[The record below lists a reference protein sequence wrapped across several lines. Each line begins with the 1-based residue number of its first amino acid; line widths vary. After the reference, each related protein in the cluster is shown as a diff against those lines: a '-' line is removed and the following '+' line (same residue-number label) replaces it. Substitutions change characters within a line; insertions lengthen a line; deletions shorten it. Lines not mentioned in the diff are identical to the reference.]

1 MDILNGFA
9 KTVKSKYCA
18 GLLDCLRKYKKPL
31 CFPPWQG
38 GIIGGFA
45 SSLRIILKNSEKS

>member
-1 MDILNGFA
+1 MDILNGVA

-45 SSLRIILKNSEKS
+45 SSLLIILKNSGKS

>member
-1 MDILNGFA
+1 MDIFNGLA

-18 GLLDCLRKYKKPL
+18 GLLDCLRNPL

-45 SSLRIILKNSEKS
+45 SSLLIILKNSEKS